1 MENLKKSKLLNGVL
15 FIFSFLVCTL
25 ITFPI
30 AQELDGT
37 LSFIILLI
45 IVTIG
50 IIVLTRTLEQ
60 KLDEHVFS
68 EIKRHKYK
76 HIQEFFDTMED
87 DLVFNKNVLRE
98 DIPIYDDERKKVG
111 TQTVYSAI
119 SQKKQR
125 FLRL

>member
-50 IIVLTRTLEQ
+50 IIVLTKTLEQ

-68 EIKRHKYK
+68 EIERHKYK
-76 HIQEFFDTMED
+76 HISQFFDTMED
-87 DLVFNKNVLRE
+87 DKEFSKNVLRE
-98 DIPIYDDERKKVG
+98 TIPIYNDDREKIG
-111 TQTVYSAI
+111 EQTVYSAI